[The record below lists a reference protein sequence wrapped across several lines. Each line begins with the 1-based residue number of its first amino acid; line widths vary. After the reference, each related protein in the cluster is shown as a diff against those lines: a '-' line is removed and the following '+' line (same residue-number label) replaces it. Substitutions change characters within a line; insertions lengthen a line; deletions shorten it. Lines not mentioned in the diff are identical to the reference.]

1 MSGASQNRHLPKMSS
16 FSLFSSRFEKSL
28 VVLFF
33 LTLPFVRPS
42 VFSDGRGYYAYLR
55 SPLIDH
61 NLRFASDWNSPPQ
74 QLLRDCKSCPPS
86 AKQYWNHPANDL
98 LFINLNG
105 RIYENPFPKT
115 GRLPNFY
122 SVGPAILWLPFVG
135 AAHLAVLAANR
146 LGHSIPPD
154 GHSWPYIFAL
164 SIATALYGFVGLFL
178 AFQLAKNFVEERWA
192 FWATVGI
199 WFASSLPTSMYLEPS
214 WSHTHSAF
222 CAALFLWYWHRT
234 RLSRTWQQWIW
245 LGLIS
250 GLMVDVYLA
259 NAIFLFAPAVDCF
272 SGYVRAWPNLFRLW
286 QNLRLHLLFAASA
299 IIAFL
304 PMLITR
310 QIVFGKP
317 FTFGMYGNVAWNWT
331 SPNFR
336 AVLFSSKD
344 GLFVCTPIL
353 LLAVLGLFAL
363 WRLDP
368 ITGKICLLITTA
380 FYALISFY
388 PWWHGVYS
396 FGNRF
401 FISLTP
407 IFVLGLAAAFSWAAH
422 FWGDSRAAARRL
434 VPVTVLLVV
443 WNLGLVYQWS
453 TYLFFPEGVGNISW
467 SEVLDNQIRVVPV
480 QILHDLSSRFQFSH
494 PATSSGVE
502 TRKSASL

>member
-1 MSGASQNRHLPKMSS
+1 
-16 FSLFSSRFEKSL
+16 
-28 VVLFF
+28 
-33 LTLPFVRPS
+33 
-42 VFSDGRGYYAYLR
+42 
-55 SPLIDH
+55 
-61 NLRFASDWNSPPQ
+61 
-74 QLLRDCKSCPPS
+74 
-86 AKQYWNHPANDL
+86 
-98 LFINLNG
+98 
-105 RIYENPFPKT
+105 
-115 GRLPNFY
+115 
-122 SVGPAILWLPFVG
+122 
-135 AAHLAVLAANR
+135 
-146 LGHSIPPD
+146 
-154 GHSWPYIFAL
+154 
-164 SIATALYGFVGLFL
+164 
-178 AFQLAKNFVEERWA
+178 
-192 FWATVGI
+192 
-199 WFASSLPTSMYLEPS
+199 MYLEPS

-380 FYALISFY
+380 FYALISFL
-388 PWWHGVYS
+388 PVVARGLFVRQPFLHLIDAHIRIGACRGI
-396 FGNRF
+396 FLGRPLLGRF
-401 FISLTP
+401 ARRCAPTRAGHRSSDRLESRP
-407 IFVLGLAAAFSWAAH
+407 RLPVVDLSVLPGRCWQYFLERSARQP
-422 FWGDSRAAARRL
+422 DSRRPGANPPRSFL
-434 VPVTVLLVV
+434 P
-443 WNLGLVYQWS
+443 
-453 TYLFFPEGVGNISW
+453 
-467 SEVLDNQIRVVPV
+467 
-480 QILHDLSSRFQFSH
+480 LSVFAPRH
-494 PATSSGVE
+494 
-502 TRKSASL
+502 